1 MSVAADEK
9 LEFYGS
15 VSEAGVLTV
24 PQKFNAEVGRLFVG
38 REVIVTVQR
47 KRKMRSLDQN
57 AYYCAVIVPHICDAL
72 NDAGELVTRK
82 EVHEFLK
89 FRFLRIQKIDE
100 DTAEVIY
107 EYGRSTSSLKT
118 YEFCLYID
126 NCIRF
131 GAEYLGI
138 KIPLPNEVQET
149 YTFPEQQGKAEP
161 RENYL
166 ERIGGYIADIQD
178 RKTLRLYFN
187 RNPNWET
194 DTEVRALFNLRR
206 EQIN

>member
-1 MSVAADEK
+1 MSADEK

-15 VSEAGVLTV
+15 VSDNGVLTV
-24 PQKFNAEVGRLFVG
+24 PQKFNTDVGRLFRG

-47 KRKMRSLDQN
+47 KRKVRSLDQN
-57 AYYCAVIVPHICDAL
+57 AYYWAVIVPNICDAL
-72 NDAGELVTRK
+72 NDAGEVVTRQ

-89 FRFLRIQKIDE
+89 FRFLRVQKIDY
-100 DTAEVIY
+100 DSGEVIY
-107 EYGRSTSSLKT
+107 EYGRSTTSLKT

-138 KIPLPNEVQET
+138 TIPLPNEVLET

-161 RENYL
+161 REVYL
-166 ERIGGYIADIQD
+166 ERIGGYIADIPD
-178 RKTLRLYFN
+178 RRTLRQYFN
-187 RNPNWET
+187 KNKDWEN
-194 DTEVRALFNLRR
+194 DAEIRALFNLRR
-206 EQIN
+206 EQLN

>member
-1 MSVAADEK
+1 MSADEK

-15 VSEAGVLTV
+15 VSDTGILTV
-24 PQKFNAEVGRLFVG
+24 PQKFNTDVGRLFRG

-47 KRKMRSLDQN
+47 KRKVRSLDQN
-57 AYYCAVIVPHICDAL
+57 AYYWAVKVPNICDAL
-72 NDAGELVTRK
+72 NDAGEVVTRQ

-89 FRFLRIQKIDE
+89 FRFLRVQKIDY
-100 DTAEVIY
+100 DSGEVIY
-107 EYGRSTSSLKT
+107 EYGRSTTSLKT

-138 KIPLPNEVQET
+138 TIPLPNEVLET

-161 RENYL
+161 REVYL
-166 ERIGGYIADIQD
+166 ERIGGYIADIPD
-178 RKTLRLYFN
+178 RRTLRQYFDKN
-187 RNPNWET
+187 KDWQNDAEI
-194 DTEVRALFNLRR
+194 RALFNLRR
-206 EQIN
+206 DQLN